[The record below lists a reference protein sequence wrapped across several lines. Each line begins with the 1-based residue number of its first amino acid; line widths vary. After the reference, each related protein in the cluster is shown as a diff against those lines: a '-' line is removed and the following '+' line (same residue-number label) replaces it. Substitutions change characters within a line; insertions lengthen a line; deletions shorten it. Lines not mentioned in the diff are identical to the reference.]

1 VDDRRETAGEPL
13 PSHYSDTAAKG
24 LFSPCK

>member
-13 PSHYSDTAAKG
+13 PSHYSDTAAKS
-24 LFSPCK
+24 LFDPCE

>member
-13 PSHYSDTAAKG
+13 RSHYSDTAAKG
-24 LFSPCK
+24 LFDPRE

>member
-13 PSHYSDTAAKG
+13 PSHYSGTAAKG
-24 LFSPCK
+24 LFDPCE